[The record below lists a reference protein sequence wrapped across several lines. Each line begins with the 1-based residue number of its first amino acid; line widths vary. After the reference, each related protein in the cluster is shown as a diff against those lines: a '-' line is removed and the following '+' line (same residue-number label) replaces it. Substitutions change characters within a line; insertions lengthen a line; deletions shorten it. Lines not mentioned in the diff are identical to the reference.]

1 MDTEIL
7 NRAHYLMMRSFIESG
22 RALHYTELAAAMGLA
37 PEEGRA
43 LLHDLMDSGIPAW
56 LYPDTDQVASFPPFN
71 NQPTQYRITIEGEQ
85 KWYGQ

>member
-1 MDTEIL
+1 MDAKNL
-7 NRAHYLMMRSFIESG
+7 DRAHHLMMGSFIESG

-37 PEEGRA
+37 PEEGKA

-85 KWYGQ
+85 RWYGQ